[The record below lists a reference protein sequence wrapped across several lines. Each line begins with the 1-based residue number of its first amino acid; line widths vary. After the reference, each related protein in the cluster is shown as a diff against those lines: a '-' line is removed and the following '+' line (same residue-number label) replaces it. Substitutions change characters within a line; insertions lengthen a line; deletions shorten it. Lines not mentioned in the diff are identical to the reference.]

1 MTTDKS
7 SLVNDVVKKVTS
19 GYTLEADFV
28 NDMKTQLVEV
38 LAPYY
43 IYNAPP
49 GGKTKRKKSDK
60 PRKTS
65 AYNQFV
71 KTQMATDEVKALP
84 QKARM
89 GHIGKLWKA
98 LDNAGKKP
106 YQDMAD
112 ELNAANEAAGATP
125 APAVAQA
132 AGGDT

>member
-1 MTTDKS
+1 MTTDKAA
-7 SLVNDVVKKVTS
+7 LVNDVVKKVTS
-19 GYTLEADFV
+19 GYTLEEAFV

-43 IYNAPP
+43 IYNTPP

-84 QKARM
+84 QKERM
-89 GHIGKLWKA
+89 GHIGTLWKA
-98 LDNAGKKP
+98 LDDAGKKT

-112 ELNAANEAAGATP
+112 QLNAEQETATP
-125 APAVAQA
+125 ATS
-132 AGGDT
+132 GDA